1 MWYNVVHGKGMMDLR
16 NTSGL
21 RGAMAVFRG
30 GEKESTQVNRAARPR
45 ILLVDDER
53 AVRTSLAAS
62 LSEAGYLVRGVRSGE
77 EALRVLR
84 EGERPDLVLL
94 DVMMPGRDGFST
106 CAEIRS
112 LDRDLPI
119 VFLSALDEERD
130 QIRGLEV
137 GADDYVS
144 KSASQAM
151 LCARI
156 GKALERVA
164 HLARIDAPPSMT
176 KTEAGIFRLLASER
190 GRYFS
195 YREIFAAVCGEGYV
209 GDEAAIR
216 VHVSHMRRKIPS
228 SSLRASIRRAS
239 TTNSPT

>member
-1 MWYNVVHGKGMMDLR
+1 
-16 NTSGL
+16 
-21 RGAMAVFRG
+21 
-30 GEKESTQVNRAARPR
+30 
-45 ILLVDDER
+45 
-53 AVRTSLAAS
+53 
-62 LSEAGYLVRGVRSGE
+62 
-77 EALRVLR
+77 
-84 EGERPDLVLL
+84 
-94 DVMMPGRDGFST
+94 MPGRDGFST

-228 SSLRASIRRAS
+228 GLAFVARRGVGYALV
-239 TTNSPT
+239 